1 MLIVSIAW
9 LYVALMMA
17 LAEALHP
24 QGHWWGAL
32 FTFVAYGVAPV
43 SLVRYLMATP
53 ARRKARANAE
63 AALAAASG
71 GQTDDSGQPPGDAVA
86 AEREKA

>member
-32 FTFVAYGVAPV
+32 FTFAAYGVAPV
-43 SLVRYLMATP
+43 SLVLYLMATP
-53 ARRKARANAE
+53 ARRKARARAE
-63 AALAAASG
+63 AASWAASVDQPHDG
-71 GQTDDSGQPPGDAVA
+71 GHPSGHAVPP
-86 AEREKA
+86 EREPT

>member
-1 MLIVSIAW
+1 MLIVLIAW

-32 FTFVAYGVAPV
+32 FTFMAYGVAPV
-43 SLVRYLMATP
+43 SLVLYLMATP
-53 ARRKARANAE
+53 ARRKARAMAE
-63 AALAAASG
+63 AASAQQPDGSGHAA
-71 GQTDDSGQPPGDAVA
+71 GDPIAT
-86 AEREKA
+86 ERKEA

>member
-1 MLIVSIAW
+1 MLIVLIAW

-43 SLVRYLMATP
+43 SLVLYLMATP
-53 ARRKARANAE
+53 ARRKARAMAE
-63 AALAAASG
+63 AASA
-71 GQTDDSGQPPGDAVA
+71 QQPDDSGHPAGDPVTP
-86 AEREKA
+86 ERKEA

>member
-1 MLIVSIAW
+1 MLIVLIAW

-17 LAEALHP
+17 LAEAMHP

-43 SLVRYLMATP
+43 SLVLYLLATP
-53 ARRKARANAE
+53 ARRKARARTE
-63 AALAAASG
+63 ATLPSTARQA
-71 GQTDDSGQPPGDAVA
+71 DDRGHAPGHPVA
-86 AEREKA
+86 AEREEP